1 MMVSYCFFF
10 WLVHSLVHA
19 FCSNSTNGTYTLE
32 KNVPDTITSWIISA
46 FAINADNGL
55 GLTKTARR
63 LQVFQPFFVSLN
75 LPYAIKRGE
84 ILTVPI
90 IVYNYLEHDV
100 DASVVLHNHDNEFDF
115 IDSDNSIVEN
125 GERKKVITI
134 ASNNGTSVSF
144 AIRPRKIGA
153 ITLKASVLSQYAGDS
168 VLHVLNVES
177 DGIPKFENKALV
189 SCNHIRFC
197 SFDRCER
204 DETTFSIIS
213 SPIIHHLHTS
223 FSIFSPIA

>member
-1 MMVSYCFFF
+1 M
-10 WLVHSLVHA
+10 
-19 FCSNSTNGTYTLE
+19 
-32 KNVPDTITSWIISA
+32 PDTITSWIISA
-46 FAINADNGL
+46 FAINTDNGL

-75 LPYAIKRGE
+75 LPYSIKRGE

-125 GERKKVITI
+125 GERKKLITI
-134 ASNNGTSVSF
+134 ASNNGASVPF

-168 VLHVLNVES
+168 VLHVLNVDSE
-177 DGIPKFENKALV
+177 GIPKFENKALV
-189 SCNHIRFC
+189 SCNHIFVHLIGVNGTRQPFP
-197 SFDRCER
+197 SFPPQPQTVD
-204 DETTFSIIS
+204 
-213 SPIIHHLHTS
+213 
-223 FSIFSPIA
+223 

>member
-1 MMVSYCFFF
+1 M
-10 WLVHSLVHA
+10 
-19 FCSNSTNGTYTLE
+19 
-32 KNVPDTITSWIISA
+32 PDTITSWIISA
-46 FAINADNGL
+46 FAINTDNGL

-100 DASVVLHNHDNEFDF
+100 DADVVLHNNNDEFDF
-115 IDSDNSIVEN
+115 IEADNSIVEN
-125 GERKKVITI
+125 GERRKMITI
-134 ASNNGTSVSF
+134 ASNDGVSVSF

-153 ITLKASVLSQYAGDS
+153 ISLRASVLSQYAGDS
-168 VLHVLNVES
+168 IVHVLNVES

-189 SCNHIRFC
+189 SCNHICVHFFAWFLSLLLSCFGWLRV
-197 SFDRCER
+197 
-204 DETTFSIIS
+204 
-213 SPIIHHLHTS
+213 P
-223 FSIFSPIA
+223 